1 MDVPAMGTLLGIR
14 RQQVASRLDVP
25 DGRQVARAPVRLQDR
40 HNGEMAPPLSTGVVW
55 TGASAPI
62 NSDAVR
68 CTGRLAL
75 ARLAGGRSQEVCAT
89 TAVPEPERMGGG
101 AAAIRNI
108 MRIRAKG
115 AVQDAIRGRHATL
128 LVARV
133 E

>member
-89 TAVPEPERMGGG
+89 TA
-101 AAAIRNI
+101 
-108 MRIRAKG
+108 
-115 AVQDAIRGRHATL
+115 
-128 LVARV
+128 LVLFSHIICFV
-133 E
+133 EIISL

>member
-1 MDVPAMGTLLGIR
+1 MAGMDVPAMGTLLGIR

-75 ARLAGGRSQEVCAT
+75 ARLAGGRAQEGPEVCAT
-89 TAVPEPERMGGG
+89 TTYLHQGVRRRCSSGEGDGCAGCRQ
-101 AAAIRNI
+101 
-108 MRIRAKG
+108 
-115 AVQDAIRGRHATL
+115 VQTG
-128 LVARV
+128 
-133 E
+133 